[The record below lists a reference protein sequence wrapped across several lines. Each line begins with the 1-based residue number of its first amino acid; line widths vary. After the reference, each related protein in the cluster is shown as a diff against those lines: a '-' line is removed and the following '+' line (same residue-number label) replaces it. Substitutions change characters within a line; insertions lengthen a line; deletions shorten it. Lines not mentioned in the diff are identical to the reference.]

1 MDLFENHRKKE
12 LDRNAPL
19 ASRMRPRSLDQFVGQ
34 QHLLGRDRV
43 FRRSIESDQ
52 IPSLILWGPP
62 GSGKTSLAF
71 LIASLTKSHF
81 DFVSAVTSGVGDL
94 RKIIENARERIAL
107 YSQRTV
113 LFVDEIHRF
122 NKAQQDVIL
131 PHIEEGIVTFIG
143 ATTENP
149 SFEVIAPLLS
159 RCRVFPLKPLDDE
172 EIRDIVVRAMQDHEH
187 GIGSLNV
194 RVSKEAVDY
203 LAAMA
208 DGDARVS
215 LNALEL
221 AAFGTNEN
229 EQGFR
234 EVTLEIIEDTLQ
246 HKAILY
252 DAAGD
257 QHYDTISA
265 LIKSVRGSDP
275 DAAIYWLGRMIEAG
289 EDPLFIAR
297 RLVILASEDVGLA
310 DPMGLPIAI
319 SAQQAVHFIGMPEG
333 AITLAHACVYLATA
347 PKSNSA
353 YSALNLARQDARNTR
368 NQPVPVHLRNPV
380 TKLMKDMGYGEGY
393 KYSHQYPGHF
403 APMNNLPDSLTGR
416 RYYIPSDQGYEKT
429 IANRLDEWWKAW
441 REAQI

>member
-19 ASRMRPRSLDQFVGQ
+19 ASRMRPRSLDRFVGQ

-71 LIASLTKSHF
+71 LIANLTKSHF
-81 DFVSAVTSGVGDL
+81 DFVSAVTSGVGEL

-131 PHIEEGIVTFIG
+131 PHVEEGIVTFIG

-159 RCRVFPLKPLDDE
+159 RCRVFPLKPLEDE
-172 EIRDIVVRAMQDHEH
+172 EIQDIIVRATQDHEH
-187 GIGSLNV
+187 GLGPLGVS
-194 RVSKEAVDY
+194 VSKEAMDY
-203 LAAMA
+203 LVAMA

-221 AAFGTNEN
+221 AALGTDKN

-234 EVTLEIIEDTLQ
+234 EITLEIIEDALQ

-252 DAAGD
+252 DSAGD

-333 AITLAHACVYLATA
+333 AITLAHACVYLSTA

-368 NQPVPVHLRNPV
+368 NQPVPIHLRNPV
-380 TKLMKDMGYGEGY
+380 TKLMKDMGHGEGY
-393 KYSHQYPGHF
+393 KYSHGYPGHF

-441 REAQI
+441 REAQK

>member
-71 LIASLTKSHF
+71 LIANLTRSHF
-81 DFVSAVTSGVGDL
+81 DFVSAVTSGVGEL

-159 RCRVFPLKPLDDE
+159 RCRVFPLKPLEDE
-172 EIRDIVVRAMQDHEH
+172 EIQDIIVRAIQDHEH
-187 GIGSLNV
+187 GLGPLSIN
-194 RVSKEAVDY
+194 VSKEAMDY
-203 LAAMA
+203 LVAMA

-221 AAFGTNEN
+221 AALGTDKN

-234 EVTLEIIEDTLQ
+234 GITLEIIEDALQ

-252 DAAGD
+252 DSAGD

-368 NQPVPVHLRNPV
+368 NQPVPIHLRNPV
-380 TKLMKDMGYGEGY
+380 TKLMKDMGHGEGY
-393 KYSHQYPGHF
+393 KYSHGYPGHF

-441 REAQI
+441 REAQR

>member
-1 MDLFENHRKKE
+1 
-12 LDRNAPL
+12 
-19 ASRMRPRSLDQFVGQ
+19 MRPRSLDQFIGQ
-34 QHLLGRDRV
+34 KHLLEQGRV

-52 IPSLILWGPP
+52 IPSMILWGPP

-71 LIASLTKSHF
+71 LIANLTKSHF

-94 RKIIENARERIAL
+94 RKIIENARERLAL

-131 PHIEEGIVTFIG
+131 PHVEEGIVTFIG

-149 SFEVIAPLLS
+149 SFEIIAPLLS

-172 EIRDIVVRAMQDHEH
+172 EIRDIVVRAMHDNEY
-187 GIGSLNV
+187 GIGALSV
-194 RVSKEAVDY
+194 RLPKEALDY
-203 LAAMA
+203 LVAMA

-221 AAFGTNEN
+221 AAFGTEKDG
-229 EQGFR
+229 QGFR
-234 EVTLEIIEDTLQ
+234 QVTLEIIEDTIQ

-257 QHYDTISA
+257 QHYDTVSA

-289 EDPLFIAR
+289 EDPMFIAR

-310 DPMGLPIAI
+310 DPMGLPVAIA
-319 SAQQAVHFIGMPEG
+319 AQQAVHFIGMPEG
-333 AITLAHACVYLATA
+333 SIPLAHACVYLATA

-353 YSALNLARQDARNTR
+353 YSALNLARQDARSTR
-368 NQPVPVHLRNPV
+368 NEPVPIHLRNPV
-380 TKLMKDMGYGEGY
+380 TKLMENMGYGEGY

-403 APMNNLPDSLTGR
+403 APMNNLPESLTGR

-429 IANRLDEWWKAW
+429 ISKRLDEWWKAW
-441 REAQI
+441 REAH